1 MLWRFCSVTEAVHQ
15 QPTAYGTIGAGITGF
30 AGAQQFILPG
40 FRERYAGC
48 KTQCRCRGAC
58 HTASADLK
66 ELPSADLHGLLL
78 VSTLSRPIYIRLL
91 RVQGVGVIFLCGRGR
106 KGPEL
111 AQFPSIQEGF
121 VTEYHNVGVCVL
133 IWLRESEKTQ
143 QKEIENVTNIT
154 GVRQIELWRRDD
166 LQHPR
171 LDEVAEEVP
180 VALVYNGI
188 SHVVMM
194 ASPKDLEY
202 FALGFSLSEGII
214 ESPRDIFGMDVVPS
228 CNGLEVQIELSS
240 RRFMGL
246 KERRRALAGRTGC
259 GVCGVEQLNDIGKPV
274 QPLPFTQTFDL
285 NKLDD
290 ALRHLNDF
298 QPVGQLTGCTHAAAW
313 MLPSGELVGGHEDVG
328 RHVALDKLLGRR
340 SQEGESWQQGA
351 VLVSSRA
358 SYEMVQKSAMCG
370 VEILFAVSAATTLA
384 VEVAERCNL
393 TLVGFCKPGRA
404 TVYTHPQRLSN

>member
-1 MLWRFCSVTEAVHQ
+1 MTTVTGSRQLTLWK
-15 QPTAYGTIGAGITGF
+15 
-30 AGAQQFILPG
+30 
-40 FRERYAGC
+40 RE
-48 KTQCRCRGAC
+48 
-58 HTASADLK
+58 
-66 ELPSADLHGLLL
+66 
-78 VSTLSRPIYIRLL
+78 
-91 RVQGVGVIFLCGRGR
+91 
-106 KGPEL
+106 
-111 AQFPSIQEGF
+111 
-121 VTEYHNVGVCVL
+121 
-133 IWLRESEKTQ
+133 
-143 QKEIENVTNIT
+143 
-154 GVRQIELWRRDD
+154 D
-166 LQHPR
+166 LQHPQS
-171 LDEVAEEVP
+171 DEVAEEVP

-194 ASPKDLEY
+194 ASPKDLEH

-214 ESPRDIFGMDVVPS
+214 ESPQDIFGMEVVPS
-228 CNGLEVQIELSS
+228 CNGLEVQVELSS

-285 NKLDD
+285 ADLDR
-290 ALRHLNDF
+290 ALTHLNDF
-298 QPVGQLTGCTHAAAW
+298 QPVGQRTGCTHAAAW
-313 MLPSGELVGGHEDVG
+313 VQPSGILAGGHEDVG

-340 SQEGESWQQGA
+340 AIEGESWQQGA

-404 TVYTHPQRLSN
+404 TIYTHPQRLIAE

>member
-1 MLWRFCSVTEAVHQ
+1 MNK
-15 QPTAYGTIGAGITGF
+15 I
-30 AGAQQFILPG
+30 
-40 FRERYAGC
+40 
-48 KTQCRCRGAC
+48 
-58 HTASADLK
+58 
-66 ELPSADLHGLLL
+66 
-78 VSTLSRPIYIRLL
+78 
-91 RVQGVGVIFLCGRGR
+91 
-106 KGPEL
+106 
-111 AQFPSIQEGF
+111 IQE
-121 VTEYHNVGVCVL
+121 N
-133 IWLRESEKTQ
+133 IK
-143 QKEIENVTNIT
+143 NVTSTT
-154 GVRQIELWRRDD
+154 GSRQLTLWKRED
-166 LQHPR
+166 LQHPQP
-171 LDEVAEEVP
+171 DEVAEEVP

-194 ASPKDLEY
+194 ASPKDLEH
-202 FALGFSLSEGII
+202 FAMGFSLSEGII
-214 ESPRDIFGMDVVPS
+214 ESPQDIYGMDVVPS
-228 CNGLEVQIELSS
+228 CNGLEVQVELSS

-285 NKLDD
+285 ANLDN

-313 MLPSGELVGGHEDVG
+313 VQPAGHLAGGHEDVG

-340 SQEGESWQQGA
+340 ALEGETWQQGA

-404 TVYTHPQRLSN
+404 TIYTHPERLIAK

>member
-1 MLWRFCSVTEAVHQ
+1 MSQPLLAVGAASRLVWSRENTNSA
-15 QPTAYGTIGAGITGF
+15 TADY
-30 AGAQQFILPG
+30 L
-40 FRERYAGC
+40 
-48 KTQCRCRGAC
+48 
-58 HTASADLK
+58 
-66 ELPSADLHGLLL
+66 
-78 VSTLSRPIYIRLL
+78 
-91 RVQGVGVIFLCGRGR
+91 
-106 KGPEL
+106 
-111 AQFPSIQEGF
+111 
-121 VTEYHNVGVCVL
+121 
-133 IWLRESEKTQ
+133 
-143 QKEIENVTNIT
+143 
-154 GVRQIELWRRDD
+154 
-166 LQHPR
+166 
-171 LDEVAEEVP
+171 AEEVP

-194 ASPKDLEY
+194 ASPKDLEL
-202 FALGFSLSEGII
+202 FAIGFSLSEGII
-214 ESPRDIFGMDVVPS
+214 ENPNEIFGMDVVQA

-274 QPLPFTQTFDL
+274 APLPFTQTFSLADL
-285 NKLDD
+285 DRGLSQ
-290 ALRHLNDF
+290 LRDF
-298 QPVGQLTGCTHAAAW
+298 QPIGQLTGCTHAAAW
-313 MLPSGELVGGHEDVG
+313 MLPSGKLVGGHEDVG

-340 SQEGESWQQGA
+340 AQEGDHWQSGA

-404 TVYTHPQRLSN
+404 TIYTHPQRLTVK

>member
-1 MLWRFCSVTEAVHQ
+1 MNK
-15 QPTAYGTIGAGITGF
+15 I
-30 AGAQQFILPG
+30 
-40 FRERYAGC
+40 
-48 KTQCRCRGAC
+48 
-58 HTASADLK
+58 
-66 ELPSADLHGLLL
+66 
-78 VSTLSRPIYIRLL
+78 
-91 RVQGVGVIFLCGRGR
+91 
-106 KGPEL
+106 
-111 AQFPSIQEGF
+111 IQE
-121 VTEYHNVGVCVL
+121 N
-133 IWLRESEKTQ
+133 IK
-143 QKEIENVTNIT
+143 NVTSPT
-154 GVRQIELWRRDD
+154 GSRQLTLWKRED
-166 LQHPR
+166 LQHPQP
-171 LDEVAEEVP
+171 DEVAEEVP

-194 ASPKDLEY
+194 ASPKDLEH
-202 FALGFSLSEGII
+202 FAIGFSLSEGII
-214 ESPRDIFGMDVVPS
+214 KSPQDIYAMDVVPS
-228 CNGLEVQIELSS
+228 CNGLEVQVELSS

-285 NKLDD
+285 GHLDN
-290 ALRHLNDF
+290 ALRHLPDF

-313 MLPSGELVGGHEDVG
+313 VQPSGHLAGGHEDVG

-340 SQEGESWQQGA
+340 AIEGEAWQQGA

-358 SYEMVQKSAMCG
+358 SYEMVQKSAMCS

-404 TVYTHPQRLSN
+404 TVYTHPQRLIAL